1 MRARGGAPTVRPLAG
16 GGPGGYPQ
24 IVLAR
29 FGSLEGL
36 MKRLAMAAFLLLAVS
51 TVQLEARPLPKSPS
65 LTDRDAAKSGTHYV
79 RGSKKVPQAARD
91 ADRKSHR
98 DLHQT
103 HHTRGK

>member
-1 MRARGGAPTVRPLAG
+1 
-16 GGPGGYPQ
+16 
-24 IVLAR
+24 
-29 FGSLEGL
+29 

-51 TVQLEARPLPKSPS
+51 TVQLEAGPLPKPQS

-98 DLHQT
+98 DLHQA
-103 HHTRGK
+103 HYVRLK